1 MNSLYPTNMS
11 TNRDPSD
18 SLLRWAQ
25 VKWAVNC
32 VIVRLINCLYS
43 KLQTSFFSF
52 TTVYRGKQHV
62 PDEANDLW
70 LKIWQVTGP
79 EHLTQWGFHLQLWYF
94 VFKEALQIDCMDK
107 QWINMSNGNIN
118 FSTALCFYQ
127 EILAS
132 LVFVFTC
139 VLVLVNICKYKS
151 YLSFS
156 TCFLLSFLET
166 TSVI

>member
-1 MNSLYPTNMS
+1 MLVMTVFSQCESHMCAFLYILGPQEKKMPEPRNMIKKIIIKRRKDSTVSHKLTCNRNMHSLNTSNTHRWQGDSESNELFWYAGHPNQGRQWATSMNSLYPTNTS

-62 PDEANDLW
+62 PE
-70 LKIWQVTGP
+70 
-79 EHLTQWGFHLQLWYF
+79 
-94 VFKEALQIDCMDK
+94 
-107 QWINMSNGNIN
+107 S
-118 FSTALCFYQ
+118 
-127 EILAS
+127 
-132 LVFVFTC
+132 
-139 VLVLVNICKYKS
+139 
-151 YLSFS
+151 
-156 TCFLLSFLET
+156 
-166 TSVI
+166 